1 MAKAEKLA
9 KANPSKTV
17 EQHFETVFTDPRYVE
32 LAKAAKRPATAMR
45 QQEGKTNVDPQDEDD
60 ANDADVDPFDVED
73 DEADDV
79 IGPGDDEDACSPN
92 VGRTDAPWLG
102 GGDGNARHAPK
113 PAVVGAP
120 EGSYNPRAR
129 PASATRKA
137 FDAAVEKRVLKYMA
151 RNPSAS
157 RVQATVWATRGRK
170 VQRLVNAS

>member
-79 IGPGDDEDACSPN
+79 IGP
-92 VGRTDAPWLG
+92 VTTRT
-102 GGDGNARHAPK
+102 
-113 PAVVGAP
+113 
-120 EGSYNPRAR
+120 RAR
-129 PASATRKA
+129 PTSAAPTLPGSVA
-137 FDAAVEKRVLKYMA
+137 VAATLAMHRSRRSLA
-151 RNPSAS
+151 RRRAATTPAPDRPAPPGRPSTPPS
-157 RVQATVWATRGRK
+157 RSAC
-170 VQRLVNAS
+170 